1 MDWKISWIEIPVL
14 IQTKSLTDLSGFA
27 CQFRNSLQIR
37 RIKTNLSK
45 RKESV
50 QEVVLE
56 FLATHISPCLLPSLQ
71 RMKQKI
77 QQQKDLENRVEES
90 ASRGY
95 AFCTA
100 WALNPHISK
109 STPFH
114 PNFIDVDMTD
124 LLVTFLWY
132 KLSFS

>member
-1 MDWKISWIEIPVL
+1 MGFYL
-14 IQTKSLTDLSGFA
+14 IFLKLLFPNNLHV
-27 CQFRNSLQIR
+27 FRFLNS
-37 RIKTNLSK
+37 
-45 RKESV
+45 ESV

-100 WALNPHISK
+100 WALKPHISK